1 MKGGA
6 LAVRIDTITSGGFM
20 QVQAAA
26 AVPERRTVQL
36 TASEAAEAARTG
48 RADTLTLS
56 EDAKKALDKLSR
68 EVDKQNEA
76 AAMTYNMKQELE
88 NSKKASKAA
97 ADDASYKLK
106 MLEIARRLQNG
117 DRVPGKDEKAL
128 MEYDDKLYQVSKQI
142 GMMKENTKGKEGAER
157 IKGYGINLLDKNA
170 FFPKREG
177 GLDAIWMS
185 QFLDCFSEEEIV
197 SILTRAKAVMDADTR
212 IFIMAT
218 LWDRQ
223 RFETAAFC
231 LTMTSLYFTAMA
243 NGNSK
248 MYHSEDMTR
257 LVNEAGLEVEHIYDG
272 LGQCHSIMVCKLRK
286 E

>member
-1 MKGGA
+1 M
-6 LAVRIDTITSGGFM
+6 RIDTITSGGYM
-20 QVQAAA
+20 QVQAAG

-56 EDAKKALDKLSR
+56 EDAKKALDRLSR

-142 GMMKENTKGKEGAER
+142 GMMKQNEKRKEYDSLLEDKEADTEVSAEPPPPEAV
-157 IKGYGINLLDKNA
+157 GVELSA
-170 FFPKREG
+170 AEG
-177 GLDAIWMS
+177 G
-185 QFLDCFSEEEIV
+185 QV
-197 SILTRAKAVMDADTR
+197 TPAD
-212 IFIMAT
+212 IS
-218 LWDRQ
+218 
-223 RFETAAFC
+223 TAP
-231 LTMTSLYFTAMA
+231 
-243 NGNSK
+243 
-248 MYHSEDMTR
+248 
-257 LVNEAGLEVEHIYDG
+257 LE
-272 LGQCHSIMVCKLRK
+272 
-286 E
+286 